1 MQTDSYDIPGAQNMS
16 EEGIHDLLQKGSV
29 MSNKNSNGELQKIR
43 IRNTKI
49 QSKNN
54 FLLKKKRK
62 SRGNVPQKTDFCCRA
77 LAKK

>member
-1 MQTDSYDIPGAQNMS
+1 MQTDSYDIPGAQNMI
-16 EEGIHDLLQKGSV
+16 EEGIHDLLQKESV
-29 MSNKNSNGELQKIR
+29 RSNKNSNGELQKIR

-62 SRGNVPQKTDFCCRA
+62 NRGKVPQKTDFCCLA
-77 LAKK
+77 LAKR